1 MYMYMCV
8 YGVVWVWLYVCLY
21 VCVHGDMYVC
31 MCVDVCMQYKAA
43 AVLLGVLLYSQLVY
57 VQPSEGVGVDDVY
70 WVVTQ
75 RHAFWLSI
83 NIDKRISV
91 YHGYLVV
98 CQISEV

>member
-1 MYMYMCV
+1 
-8 YGVVWVWLYVCLY
+8 
-21 VCVHGDMYVC
+21 MYVC
-31 MCVDVCMQYKAA
+31 MCVDVCMQYNAA
-43 AVLLGVLLYSQLVY
+43 AVLLGVLLYLQLVY

-75 RHAFWLSI
+75 RHHFWLSI
-83 NIDKRISV
+83 NIDKRVSV